1 MKRKISNVFLA
12 AFCLSLFPASAFYNF
27 SVADAQT
34 STRPRQTAS
43 PIPKQTVS
51 PITRTTVTPMIPSPL
66 STAKTSPTVTPTPD
80 IDDPNEVIKIETE
93 EVNLNVRVV
102 DRNNRPVNNLQQD
115 EFKIY
120 ENNVLQPITAF
131 SKGEVPTN
139 YSLVIDNSG
148 SLRQQLEKVIEAG
161 KILIAANRPDDETSV
176 IRFVSS
182 EKVEILQDFTNS
194 KTDLNDAM
202 ENLFIEGGKT
212 AIIDAVYLAADRI
225 ENYEKSRNRNDKKRR
240 ALILVSDGEDRDS
253 FYKEQ
258 QLYEL
263 LRESDVQIYVIGFV
277 GDLDKEGGLISKSP
291 QGKAKAFLERL
302 ATETGGKVYFPSS
315 VNELAGIA
323 QDISSELRT
332 QYLVSYS
339 PTDKVQ
345 DNSYRN
351 LKVVVADS
359 PKKEKRIAISRSG
372 IIRSGADAGK
382 PTLQKKN

>member
-1 MKRKISNVFLA
+1 MKRKISNVFPL
-12 AFCLSLFPASAFYNF
+12 AFCLSLTVVSAFYNF
-27 SVADAQT
+27 SAADAQT
-34 STRPRQTAS
+34 AQTQIRPRQTALPTPKPIVSSS
-43 PIPKQTVS
+43 PRT
-51 PITRTTVTPMIPSPL
+51 ITNPSSAAP
-66 STAKTSPTVTPTPD
+66 KTSPSATPTPD
-80 IDDPNEVIKIETE
+80 IDDPNEIIKVETE

-102 DRNNRPVNNLQQD
+102 DRNNRPVNNLRQD
-115 EFKIY
+115 DFKIF
-120 ENNVLQPITAF
+120 ENSVLQPITAF
-131 SKGEVPTN
+131 SKTEVPTN

-148 SLRQQLEKVIEAG
+148 SLRQQLDKVIEAG
-161 KILIAANRPDDETSV
+161 KILIAANRPDDESSV

-182 EKVEILQDFTNS
+182 DKIEILQDFTNS
-194 KTDLNDAM
+194 KNDLNEAL

-212 AIIDAVYLAADRI
+212 AIIDAVYLAAERTDS
-225 ENYEKSRNRNDKKRR
+225 YEKSRGSNDKKRR

-277 GDLDKEGGLISKSP
+277 GDLDKEGGFIAKSP

-302 ATETGGKVYFPSS
+302 ATETGGKVYFPNS
-315 VNELAGIA
+315 VNELNGIA

-345 DNSYRN
+345 DNVYRSI
-351 LKVVVADS
+351 KVAVADS
-359 PKKEKRIAISRSG
+359 PKKEKRIAVTRSG
-372 IIRSGADAGK
+372 ITRSGENAAK
-382 PTLQKKN
+382 PVLQKKN